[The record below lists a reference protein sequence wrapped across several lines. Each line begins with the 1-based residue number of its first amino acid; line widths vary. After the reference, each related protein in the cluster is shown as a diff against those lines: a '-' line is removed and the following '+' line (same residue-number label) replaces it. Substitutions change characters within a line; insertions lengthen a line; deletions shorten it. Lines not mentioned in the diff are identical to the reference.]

1 MFCPIKGNG
10 YTTPYNAGQIRYGTA
25 HFSQAC
31 IRKQAGILAVN
42 LRPGGSFT
50 THDWLRKGR
59 LASGRL
65 ALGAGTGRTDGGPPL
80 AGRHGGPCTEHTRP
94 AVVL

>member
-25 HFSQAC
+25 YFSQAC

-65 ALGAGTGRTDGGPPL
+65 ALGAGTGRTDGGSPL
-80 AGRHGGPCTEHTRP
+80 AGRHGGPALSIP
-94 AVVL
+94 GLPVVL